1 MEIIS
6 EIFFSLTCLHSL
18 EAGLR
23 ELGSDNVRIR
33 SMKYGNLCL
42 GISWDL
48 VVSLVLLGGGLL
60 QKGIKA

>member
-23 ELGSDNVRIR
+23 EFESDNVRIR
-33 SMKYGNLCL
+33 LMKYGNLCL

-48 VVSLVLLGGGLL
+48 VMSLALMSGGLL
-60 QKGIKA
+60 QKGMAA